1 LIRLRRFFGIPENT
15 GVFLKT
21 GFSVLPKYKYRK
33 TEKNPEKD
41 KELGKNK
48 IKMLV
53 FQLILAEN
61 L

>member
-1 LIRLRRFFGIPENT
+1 MIIHILACKLRRVFGIPENT
-15 GVFLKT
+15 VFFLKN
-21 GFSVLPKYKYRK
+21 PK
-33 TEKNPEKD
+33 TPEKD

-48 IKMLV
+48 IKMLM

>member
-1 LIRLRRFFGIPENT
+1 MVENKVVIRLRRFFGIPENT
-15 GVFLKT
+15 GFFEKPKKT
-21 GFSVLPKYKYRK
+21 
-33 TEKNPEKD
+33 EKD